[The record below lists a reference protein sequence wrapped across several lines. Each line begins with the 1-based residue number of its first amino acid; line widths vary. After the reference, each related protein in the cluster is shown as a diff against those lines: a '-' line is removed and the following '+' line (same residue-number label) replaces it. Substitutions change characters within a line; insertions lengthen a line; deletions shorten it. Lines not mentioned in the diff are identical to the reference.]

1 MRFLFLFTF
10 QQLVDA
16 WRKFANSMLKA
27 IMLRYNRNSRLQE
40 YFIYLETKPDR

>member
-16 WRKFANSMLKA
+16 WRKFANSASKVT
-27 IMLRYNRNSRLQE
+27 MLR
-40 YFIYLETKPDR
+40 